1 MLRHLSRRAVHAQT
15 SGSAVAG
22 PSRAAAP
29 VASRRAQLFGSSRQ
43 ASTAKA
49 SPSSSAIAAAES
61 SSSSI
66 VDAASALNAAAA
78 AVPSSSH
85 SIPPSIRNQRTS
97 VTRSQPTSSFSTTSQ
112 ALREAASSDAHA
124 KRIASNPTSHV
135 TPSSKPHIPSA
146 SSTASLLQVTTLP
159 NGVRVAT
166 DGTPGHFVAAG
177 IYVGAGSRY
186 EWEGNSGSSHMID
199 RLAFKSTTNRTG
211 EEMTREIEALGGQ
224 FLASSSREVIMYQ
237 ASSYTHCLPEV
248 VSLLSDTVLNP
259 VVTDEEID
267 LQRESVQ
274 YELAEINNKPEMILP
289 EILYEVAFQ
298 GNTLGHPLLIPE
310 DRLAKI
316 DAECIRKYR
325 KEWFRP
331 DRMVVAGAGVPHQE
345 LLALA
350 EKHFGHLENPSLPR
364 STSASTS
371 SSNASRNV
379 PPHLLHSSTQAS
391 ETSSRAS
398 GKASYATSA
407 MDSIF
412 SSLTS
417 KSGDLP
423 SALEP
428 TYEELANARPKYTA
442 GAYYDTSRTDLEFSH
457 LYIAYEGLSIHD
469 PDVYTL
475 ATLQMLLGGGS
486 SFSAGG
492 PGKGMYSRLYTQ
504 VLNRYHEVEHASAF
518 HHCYNDT
525 GLFAMYIATSP
536 NLIGKAPMIVADQL
550 QALMDT
556 SNRRGVNYG
565 ELNRAKNQLKS
576 SLVMA
581 LESRMV
587 QVEDLGRQ
595 VLAHNSKVPIE
606 EMLSKIDQVSLP
618 DLQRVARRIFRPKQY
633 ALESPI
639 QGEVRSG
646 EPTILA
652 AGRLD
657 GLGDAREI
665 LRQAGLAP

>member
-1 MLRHLSRRAVHAQT
+1 M
-15 SGSAVAG
+15 
-22 PSRAAAP
+22 
-29 VASRRAQLFGSSRQ
+29 
-43 ASTAKA
+43 
-49 SPSSSAIAAAES
+49 
-61 SSSSI
+61 
-66 VDAASALNAAAA
+66 
-78 AVPSSSH
+78 
-85 SIPPSIRNQRTS
+85 
-97 VTRSQPTSSFSTTSQ
+97 
-112 ALREAASSDAHA
+112 
-124 KRIASNPTSHV
+124 
-135 TPSSKPHIPSA
+135 
-146 SSTASLLQVTTLP
+146 
-159 NGVRVAT
+159 RVAT

-211 EEMTREIEALGGQ
+211 EEMTSEIEALGGQ

-237 ASSYTHCLPEV
+237 ASSYTHCLPQV

-259 VVTDEEID
+259 VITDEEID

-316 DAECIRKYR
+316 DAECIKSYR

-331 DRMVVAGAGVPHQE
+331 DRMVIAGAGVPHEE
-345 LLALA
+345 LLQLA

-364 STSASTS
+364 STTSA
-371 SSNASRNV
+371 SNASRNV
-379 PPHLLHSSTQAS
+379 PPHLLHSNNTSTD
-391 ETSSRAS
+391 SSRS
-398 GKASYATSA
+398 LGKAPYATSA
-407 MDSIF
+407 TDSLF
-412 SSLTS
+412 SSS
-417 KSGDLP
+417 SSSDLP
-423 SALEP
+423 SSLAP

-469 PDVYTL
+469 PDVYVL

-536 NLIGKAPMIVADQL
+536 NLIGRAPMIVADQL

-587 QVEDLGRQ
+587 QVRPYFLLGF
-595 VLAHNSKVPIE
+595 SFGK
-606 EMLSKIDQVSLP
+606 
-618 DLQRVARRIFRPKQY
+618 
-633 ALESPI
+633 
-639 QGEVRSG
+639 
-646 EPTILA
+646 
-652 AGRLD
+652 
-657 GLGDAREI
+657 
-665 LRQAGLAP
+665 

>member
-1 MLRHLSRRAVHAQT
+1 M
-15 SGSAVAG
+15 
-22 PSRAAAP
+22 
-29 VASRRAQLFGSSRQ
+29 
-43 ASTAKA
+43 
-49 SPSSSAIAAAES
+49 
-61 SSSSI
+61 
-66 VDAASALNAAAA
+66 
-78 AVPSSSH
+78 
-85 SIPPSIRNQRTS
+85 
-97 VTRSQPTSSFSTTSQ
+97 
-112 ALREAASSDAHA
+112 
-124 KRIASNPTSHV
+124 
-135 TPSSKPHIPSA
+135 
-146 SSTASLLQVTTLP
+146 
-159 NGVRVAT
+159 AT

-248 VSLLSDTVLNP
+248 ISLLSDTVLNP
-259 VVTDEEID
+259 VITDEEID

-310 DRLAKI
+310 ERLSKI
-316 DAECIRKYR
+316 DAECIRNYR

-331 DRMVVAGAGVPHQE
+331 DRMVIAGAGVPHE
-345 LLALA
+345 EMLKLA
-350 EKHFGHLENPSLPR
+350 EQHFGHLENPSLPR
-364 STSASTS
+364 SSTTSASS

-379 PPHLLHSSTQAS
+379 PPHLLHSNNSSSSSSS
-391 ETSSRAS
+391 ESSRTS

-417 KSGDLP
+417 SSKSENLP
-423 SALEP
+423 SSLEP
-428 TYEELANARPKYTA
+428 TYEELANAKPKYTA

-587 QVEDLGRQ
+587 QVSWLPPSFEQKWGRAS
-595 VLAHNSKVPIE
+595 VCSDSGGRRTMTDFMIHPFPLFRSAIRKKNR
-606 EMLSKIDQVSLP
+606 SKI
-618 DLQRVARRIFRPKQY
+618 
-633 ALESPI
+633 
-639 QGEVRSG
+639 
-646 EPTILA
+646 
-652 AGRLD
+652 
-657 GLGDAREI
+657 
-665 LRQAGLAP
+665 

>member
-1 MLRHLSRRAVHAQT
+1 MHWNDGRPLLLESSPPSLKVARTANPPMLPSFTHTQIFTMLRHLARRVGNASQHGNAVASSSRTLPAALQRSQLFAVRKASSQSST
-15 SGSAVAG
+15 NNASIASTDGSASESSASASSTL
-22 PSRAAAP
+22 SRTT
-29 VASRRAQLFGSSRQ
+29 SS
-43 ASTAKA
+43 S
-49 SPSSSAIAAAES
+49 SLPSSSRLAKS
-61 SSSSI
+61 
-66 VDAASALNAAAA
+66 VLRPNAA
-78 AVPSSSH
+78 
-85 SIPPSIRNQRTS
+85 
-97 VTRSQPTSSFSTTSQ
+97 SSFSTTSI
-112 ALREAASSDAHA
+112 ASREAASSEVHA
-124 KRIASNPTSHV
+124 KRLASIPTSKV
-135 TPSSKPHIPSA
+135 TPSSNPHIPTA
-146 SSTASLLQVTTLP
+146 TSTAPLLQVSTLS

-186 EWEGNSGSSHMID
+186 EWEGNSGASHMID

-211 EEMTREIEALGGQ
+211 EQMTSEIEALGGQ

-237 ASSYTHCLPEV
+237 ASSYTHCLPSV

-259 VVTDEEID
+259 IITDEEID

-310 DRLAKI
+310 QRLEKI
-316 DAECIRKYR
+316 DAECIRSYR

-331 DRMVVAGAGVPHQE
+331 DRMVIAGAGVPHE
-345 LLALA
+345 EMLKLA
-350 EKHFGHLENPSLPR
+350 EKYFGHLENPSLAR
-364 STSASTS
+364 STS
-371 SSNASRNV
+371 SSASNARNV
-379 PPHLLHSSTQAS
+379 PPHLLAS
-391 ETSSRAS
+391 NTKSGVDSNRS
-398 GKASYATSA
+398 LGKAPYATSA
-407 MDSIF
+407 LDSIF
-412 SSLTS
+412 GSSSSSTS
-417 KSGDLP
+417 DLP
-423 SALEP
+423 SSLAP
-428 TYEELANARPKYTA
+428 SFEELANAQPRYTA
-442 GAYYDTSRTDLEFSH
+442 GAYYDTSRPDLEFSH

-469 PDVYTL
+469 PDVYVL

-536 NLIGKAPMIVADQL
+536 NMIGKAPMIVADQL

-587 QVEDLGRQ
+587 QVSS
-595 VLAHNSKVPIE
+595 A
-606 EMLSKIDQVSLP
+606 SLP
-618 DLQRVARRIFRPKQY
+618 TLIF
-633 ALESPI
+633 A
-639 QGEVRSG
+639 
-646 EPTILA
+646 
-652 AGRLD
+652 
-657 GLGDAREI
+657 
-665 LRQAGLAP
+665 

>member
-1 MLRHLSRRAVHAQT
+1 
-15 SGSAVAG
+15 
-22 PSRAAAP
+22 
-29 VASRRAQLFGSSRQ
+29 
-43 ASTAKA
+43 
-49 SPSSSAIAAAES
+49 
-61 SSSSI
+61 
-66 VDAASALNAAAA
+66 
-78 AVPSSSH
+78 
-85 SIPPSIRNQRTS
+85 
-97 VTRSQPTSSFSTTSQ
+97 
-112 ALREAASSDAHA
+112 
-124 KRIASNPTSHV
+124 
-135 TPSSKPHIPSA
+135 
-146 SSTASLLQVTTLP
+146 
-159 NGVRVAT
+159 
-166 DGTPGHFVAAG
+166 
-177 IYVGAGSRY
+177 
-186 EWEGNSGSSHMID
+186 MID
-199 RLAFKSTTNRTG
+199 RLAFKSTTNRSG
-211 EEMTREIEALGGQ
+211 EEMTSEIEALGGQ

-237 ASSYTHCLPEV
+237 ASSYTHCLPKV

-259 VVTDEEID
+259 VITDEEID

-310 DRLAKI
+310 DRLPKI
-316 DAECIRKYR
+316 DAECIRNYR

-331 DRMVVAGAGVPHQE
+331 DRMVVAGAGVPHDE
-345 LLALA
+345 LLRLA
-350 EKHFGHLENPSLPR
+350 EQHFGHLENPSLSR
-364 STSASTS
+364 SATS
-371 SSNASRNV
+371 SSSATRNI
-379 PPHLLHSSTQAS
+379 PPHLLHSNSKAA
-391 ETSSRAS
+391 ESSRS
-398 GKASYATSA
+398 LGKAPYATSA
-407 MDSIF
+407 IDSLF
-412 SSLTS
+412 SGSS
-417 KSGDLP
+417 SSDLP
-423 SALEP
+423 SSLAP

-469 PDVYTL
+469 PDVYVL

-536 NLIGKAPMIVADQL
+536 NLIGRAPLIVADQL

-556 SNRRGVNYG
+556 SNRRGVNYS

-606 EMLSKIDQVSLP
+606 EMLAKIDEVTLP

-633 ALESPI
+633 ALESPVH
-639 QGEVRSG
+639 GEVRSG

-657 GLGDAREI
+657 GLGDAREV